1 MTKNLIFNFPGFLSK
16 CFGINSSW
24 FTHWSTTSK
33 FTIKRWFNM
42 ERFYVWFITF
52 KSWYIDQ
59 YTSYSHSSATTK
71 WKSITNNWTVNEKEK
86 KPIVCFSKFV
96 FIRLG
101 LLSEDIV
108 VEKHSNPLDT
118 LSNWLAKRLSYGP
131 NERDIVILHHQ
142 VGVTWSAVSREAS
155 EMKTIDMVVY
165 GDQKYSA
172 MAKTVGLPAAIA
184 TRMLLERMSNF

>member
-1 MTKNLIFNFPGFLSK
+1 M
-16 CFGINSSW
+16 
-24 FTHWSTTSK
+24 
-33 FTIKRWFNM
+33 
-42 ERFYVWFITF
+42 
-52 KSWYIDQ
+52 
-59 YTSYSHSSATTK
+59 
-71 WKSITNNWTVNEKEK
+71 
-86 KPIVCFSKFV
+86 

-118 LSNWLAKRLSYGP
+118 LSNWLAKRLAYGT

-142 VGVTWSAVSREAS
+142 VGVTWPAISRESS

-172 MAKTVGLPAAIA
+172 MSKTVGLPAAIA